1 MLLQNLH
8 LSKSSDVPQSD
19 NGLIWRD
26 LDQLDA
32 AARTQALLAVK
43 DFIRHHSAA
52 VMDHDPDWL
61 YAKSNHNK
69 SVKIF
74 LYFAQDGSLSGYAP
88 FFVHPSSLSFGL
100 LGISL
105 WEYQIR
111 RYSITAGPLLAEGIN
126 AEKILLSLFD
136 YLWRRLGNREILFG
150 LGVELDS
157 LFGRFLQ
164 NNTNLRKKY
173 SILLSG
179 KPYHRRLIVLPGNF
193 DEYIQNLGYGTRKEV
208 RRVLRRLEQDPKIS
222 INYRVFTTLEDI
234 AEFLLLA
241 QQVSDKTYQRNLLG
255 LGIQNN
261 SETRRII
268 SNAAEN
274 GWFQSYLLI
283 CNQEPV
289 AFQHGYIYNGTYY
302 AEQTGYDPIWKS
314 KSVGTIVQIYRIRD
328 LINRGV
334 TRLDFLYGDNE
345 RKRSLS
351 NTYRIEQNIYLISDK
366 FPLNILAYALR
377 IFNFISESLGDFI
390 ERWGLKSRIRRY
402 LRKRSIK

>member
-26 LDQLDA
+26 LDQLDT

-43 DFIRHHSAA
+43 DFIRHHAAA

-105 WEYQIR
+105 WEYQIC

-136 YLWRRLGNREILFG
+136 YLWRRLGNRETLFG

-179 KPYHRRLIVLPGNF
+179 KPYHRRLIALPESF
-193 DEYIQNLGYGTRKEV
+193 EEYIRNLGYSARKDV
-208 RRVLRRLEQDPKIS
+208 RSALRRLKRSSEAS
-222 INYRVFTTLEDI
+222 IEYRIFSVPTDVL
-234 AEFLLLA
+234 EFLRLA
-241 QQVSDKTYQRNLLG
+241 QQISDKTYQRNLLG
-255 LGIQNN
+255 LGIR
-261 SETRRII
+261 SDDETRR
-268 SNAAEN
+268 NLNFAAEN
-274 GWFQSYLLI
+274 GWLLSYILVYD
-283 CNQEPV
+283 QKPV
-289 AFQHGYIYNGTYY
+289 AFRHGYLYSGTYY
-302 AEQTGYDPIWKS
+302 AIQTGYDPDWRK
-314 KSVGTIVQIYRIRD
+314 KSVGTNIQIHCIRD
-328 LINRGV
+328 LIDKGV
-334 TRLDFLYGDNE
+334 TQLDFLYGDNE

-351 NTYRIEQNIYLISDK
+351 NTYRIEQNIYLIPDK

-390 ERWGLKSRIRRY
+390 ERWELKSKIRRY
-402 LRKRSIK
+402 LRKRSTE